1 MHLLKRKDAN
11 ALLKSMASGDAS
23 HWRGRQQLA
32 KLNALAKASWQRQ
45 LCATPVWLCSSRW
58 AWEWPADRCPL
69 GEAYHILGTA
79 HAARGRL
86 TEIAG
91 LYVLAAGTRVLPQ
104 RFRITK
110 YGVEVRRVLVLRWLV
125 RLLGLANYALFSTS
139 RHVSEMNP

>member
-45 LCATPVWLCSSRW
+45 LCATPVWLCLLEM

-86 TEIAG
+86 TEITG
-91 LYVLAAGTRVLPQ
+91 L
-104 RFRITK
+104 
-110 YGVEVRRVLVLRWLV
+110 
-125 RLLGLANYALFSTS
+125 
-139 RHVSEMNP
+139 